1 MGGSIGTFSKRRSDV
16 SSVFVDELLVEGE
29 AVLKTDAALRKDFVE
44 FIKGGSWTENLSSF
58 EDYLSLP
65 ASSDSPWR
73 KFAYGSP
80 SHSANSVVSR
90 SSFEVAGSPRS
101 LSCDSGSG
109 RASKSSP
116 VYQKMVLEE
125 FYGAIGD
132 CELFQTEGLR
142 AVLIAALLPQFLRS
156 SEYKASTST
165 SMDEFDVPEQC
176 IVNVYSNR
184 KPAFERPK
192 SERLQAWLSGAA
204 AMFDSSALENYL
216 ADPYSSWV
224 DDYIRALRVLPA
236 VITISTVDPEK
247 KDISMVY
254 SNAPT
259 GGLLSS
265 KNSVK
270 SNILTTFCADMSLH
284 DVERAGK
291 AMFDAKLY
299 KQGVLCTNGLCQL
312 RALKPVFNS
321 RGSYIYALSIE
332 SAHFEDP
339 TLQDTDKDKEIVAA
353 VEKPF
358 QQVDNLL
365 LILPLL
371 IRTCK
376 ISPEM
381 GGFTRGSSRTEPGE
395 GV

>member
-1 MGGSIGTFSKRRSDV
+1 M

-44 FIKGGSWTENLSSF
+44 FIKGGAWTENLSSF
-58 EDYLSLP
+58 EDFLSLP

-80 SHSANSVVSR
+80 SHSANSIVSR
-90 SSFEVAGSPRS
+90 SRNTSFEVAASPRS

-132 CELFQTEGLR
+132 CELFDTEGLQ

-165 SMDEFDVPEQC
+165 SMDEFDVPDLC
-176 IVNVYSNR
+176 VVNVNVNANR
-184 KPAFERPK
+184 KPVFERPK
-192 SERLQAWLSGAA
+192 SERLQEWLSGAA
-204 AMFDSSALENYL
+204 AMFDSSALETYL
-216 ADPYSSWV
+216 ADPNSSWV
-224 DDYIRALRVLPA
+224 DDYIRALKALPA
-236 VITISTVDPEK
+236 VITVSVVDAEK
-247 KDISMVY
+247 KEASMVY
-254 SNAPT
+254 SNAPS

-265 KNSVK
+265 KNSAK
-270 SNILTTFCADMSLH
+270 SNILTAFCADMSLH

-291 AMFDAKLY
+291 AMFGAKMY
-299 KQGVLCTNGLCQL
+299 KQGVLCSDGQCQL
-312 RALKPVFNS
+312 RALKPVFNT
-321 RGSYIYALSIE
+321 RGSYIYALSVE

-339 TLQDTDKDKEIVAA
+339 ILPEKDKNNEAA
-353 VEKPF
+353 AEKPF

-371 IRTCK
+371 IRNFKT
-376 ISPEM
+376 SPDVAN
-381 GGFTRGSSRTEPGE
+381 FTRVSSHVE
-395 GV
+395 VA